1 MSNCKEKVC
10 LGGPGSLLTLRRLP
24 GWGRACCSEFDLC
37 LKLSEQF
44 QKEVVVVGGIELIK
58 EHFLSET
65 N

>member
-44 QKEVVVVGGIELIK
+44 QKEVVVVGGGEL
-58 EHFLSET
+58 S
-65 N
+65 